1 MSEAVT
7 VARDSLAERAYL
19 QPPASVWRSIAAT
32 AGASNGDESLIVALP
47 ERPGST
53 VEVERH
59 PGVRRSFV
67 LVALVLALVVVLLA
81 VLLGLVFA

>member
-32 AGASNGDESLIVALP
+32 VGAPHGGASLVVALP
-47 ERPGST
+47 ERPGSAA
-53 VEVERH
+53 EVERH
-59 PGVRRSFV
+59 PGVRRSLV
-67 LVALVLALVVVLLA
+67 LVALVLVLVVVLLA
-81 VLLGLVFA
+81 VLLGLVFG